1 MAAMSQRNEYALTLS
16 GSAVDLPHHT
26 ATDGL
31 SVRRPRQDDAEALA
45 VLMIEAYRGTIDYDG
60 ETVEDARSEIQA
72 YLAGERGGPAQL
84 APSRLAEADGKVVA
98 ACLVAQWDKRQYSLI
113 TYVMT
118 HAAWKQHGLGRQLVR
133 ASIDALR
140 QDGHCEV
147 RAVIT
152 AGNEPS
158 ERLFVGLGFRKI
170 EQE

>member
-1 MAAMSQRNEYALTLS
+1 
-16 GSAVDLPHHT
+16 
-26 ATDGL
+26 
-31 SVRRPRQDDAEALA
+31 
-45 VLMIEAYRGTIDYDG
+45 
-60 ETVEDARSEIQA
+60 
-72 YLAGERGGPAQL
+72 
-84 APSRLAEADGKVVA
+84 
-98 ACLVAQWDKRQYSLI
+98 
-113 TYVMT
+113 
-118 HAAWKQHGLGRQLVR
+118 VR